1 MRVTA
6 SYETVL
12 KSVDLF
18 SHLDDSAAESVI
30 AMSQIIDIKEGS
42 PVFRRGDAAH
52 HFYVIVSG
60 EIVIQETDDDGNRS
74 DIARFLAGDCFGEL
88 NFFTGNQRT
97 ADAVV
102 LEASRL
108 LRFPR
113 SGLSLGALVDSRPE
127 IGAQLYYGFLARIS
141 SRIRGVNVMVKEN
154 SPLVQELK
162 RQIYVD
168 KLTGLFN
175 KTFFEETL
183 AQTLSSNDTTG
194 LLMYKPDNFKLINDC
209 YGHEIG
215 DRTLKFIA
223 DSLRNFVPCPDMLF
237 RFMGNENAVILP
249 AGSRDQLR
257 KLADGIGG
265 FLRGLSLSP
274 IVPDTDFRLSVSF
287 GLALSPDHGSG
298 APALI
303 DCAHQLIMEGRRR
316 GGNRCLFLE
325 DRAVS

>member
-1 MRVTA
+1 MTA

-18 SHLDDSAAESVI
+18 SHLDDSVTESVI

-42 PVFRRGDAAH
+42 PVFRRGDEAH
-52 HFYVIVSG
+52 HFYVVVSG
-60 EIVIQETDDDGNRS
+60 EIVIQETDDDGNRT

-88 NFFTGNQRT
+88 NFFTGNQRS

-108 LRFPR
+108 LEFPR
-113 SGLSLGALVDSRPE
+113 SGLSLGAVADSRPE
-127 IGAQLYYGFLARIS
+127 IGAQLYHGFLARIS
-141 SRIRGVNVMVKEN
+141 SRIRGVNAMVKEN

-183 AQTLSSNDTTG
+183 ARTLSSSDTTG
-194 LLMYKPDNFKLINDC
+194 LLMFKPDNFKLINDG

-223 DSLRNFVPCPDMLF
+223 DSLRDFVPSPDMLF

-249 AGSRDQLR
+249 ESSRDKLR
-257 KLADGIGG
+257 ELADRIGD

-287 GLALSPDHGSG
+287 GLALGPEHGSDS
-298 APALI
+298 PALI
-303 DCAHQLIMEGRRR
+303 DRAHQLTMEGRRS
-316 GGNRCLFLE
+316 GGNLCLFPE
-325 DRAVS
+325 DSSKS